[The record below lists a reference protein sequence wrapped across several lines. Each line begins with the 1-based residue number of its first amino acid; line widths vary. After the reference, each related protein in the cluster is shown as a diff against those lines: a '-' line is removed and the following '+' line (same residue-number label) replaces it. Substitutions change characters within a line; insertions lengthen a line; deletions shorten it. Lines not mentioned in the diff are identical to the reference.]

1 MSRETATRIADG
13 VCRALLAIVA
23 LLRHEF
29 DLPSYRGITIEIK
42 ESPYSEP
49 TITGVDTPSTQN

>member
-1 MSRETATRIADG
+1 MTREQSTRIADG
-13 VCRALLAIVA
+13 ICRALLAIVA

-49 TITGVDTPSTQN
+49 TITEVIE

>member
-1 MSRETATRIADG
+1 MTKETAARIADG
-13 VCRALLAIVA
+13 ICRALLAIVA

-42 ESPYSEP
+42 DSPYSEP
-49 TITGVDTPSTQN
+49 PVTDAVE